1 MIGVTARFYPTDPH
15 YTDFIGGEPYLTL
28 ANKYLHEGRKA
39 TIEPALLK
47 DRPYLGGVGAP
58 DVTGGQAIV
67 DSSKADLSA
76 EAARYEIQETAHALG
91 HIYQG
96 DIVAPKGAIYVNYY
110 TVDEIAEGSARLL
123 KADGTHSWM
132 QLADLWERIEAGDY
146 VLNPVTPR
154 TPFEQEMDAY
164 EKALVM
170 GQGITVPEFDEFNAA
185 DFNSLLDQ
193 GGVSTGHRGVQKLD
207 ANGDPLHIGQSVRH
221 VDGGDTAWF
230 GKVVNFEAVPHDPA
244 VWAVIVDAY
253 SPTGNKLGKRVV
265 ESYYLAPNP
274 NPGWGYTDAD
284 GNFQEPALEPP
295 EAEWEV
301 TWPGETDPNAP
312 LTRGPQPT
320 ELVPTRA
327 PLPDGWSEVVVNNQ
341 TLYVDQRG
349 AMLDPTITED
359 IPLEMFQN
367 FFAVTKGYVD
377 SKPPGW
383 KLKPREDGDKGNLAY
398 LAPDGTTWV
407 VWIPG
412 DDATH

>member
-1 MIGVTARFYPTDPH
+1 M
-15 YTDFIGGEPYLTL
+15 
-28 ANKYLHEGRKA
+28 
-39 TIEPALLK
+39 
-47 DRPYLGGVGAP
+47 
-58 DVTGGQAIV
+58 
-67 DSSKADLSA
+67 
-76 EAARYEIQETAHALG
+76 
-91 HIYQG
+91 
-96 DIVAPKGAIYVNYY
+96 
-110 TVDEIAEGSARLL
+110 
-123 KADGTHSWM
+123 
-132 QLADLWERIEAGDY
+132 
-146 VLNPVTPR
+146 
-154 TPFEQEMDAY
+154 
-164 EKALVM
+164 
-170 GQGITVPEFDEFNAA
+170 
-185 DFNSLLDQ
+185 
-193 GGVSTGHRGVQKLD
+193 
-207 ANGDPLHIGQSVRH
+207 RH

-253 SPTGNKLGKRVV
+253 YPTGNKLGKRVV

-274 NPGWGYTDAD
+274 NPGWGYTDAQ

-320 ELVPTRA
+320 RA
-327 PLPDGWSEVVVNNQ
+327 PLPDGWSEVIVNNQ

-412 DDATH
+412 DDATHRPLNVSLIEDAYAYDDALKEVAAVEKQGVEQTKALAEVREELARIQETAKKSPYSETDEWQMLELYPDEPDHCAAKWYFESARRRLVYEELVDRFPDMYGLTDENTTKGRMQLATVKSSFFA